1 MSRKETE
8 PAVNV
13 VQDGSQSSS
22 CVRRTCESDSCWSWL
37 VCGVCALCN
46 IIICGLTYSYG
57 ILFPSLLDEFK
68 QGKATT
74 ALVGSLAMVG
84 TGVYSMLVAKVYNR
98 IGPLKTVIAGTL
110 ISIAALLVTSRG
122 TGIYFIMV
130 SYGIIFGIGSCFV
143 FLPLYL
149 TMPKYFI
156 KRRSLALGLVAMGPG
171 GGLFVMSPIM
181 QAFVDT
187 LDWRGTFM
195 AMAGIV
201 ALIGPLSCVFIRIPD
216 DKTDQRDAPGEDY
229 REKLSYLWF
238 IRNRRFV
245 IFTVATCLSYA
256 GHYIPSFHMV
266 RYCETL
272 GISTDQSSKLYI
284 YSGVTSLL
292 VRPVIGRLCDF
303 EKIQAHSLFQIA
315 AVAEGIATLLLPLT
329 KRYIYFVLYFL
340 LYGCTDG
347 AMFSA
352 MCVACMF
359 CFKGTQRN
367 RGFGFYQSIT
377 NIVSA
382 FGPALGGLVADSF
395 GGYPPAF
402 YMSGALVALS
412 GVIVLLV
419 LFVKQDHQDPAEAA
433 IRGALL
439 VVEKCTVV

>member
-1 MSRKETE
+1 
-8 PAVNV
+8 
-13 VQDGSQSSS
+13 
-22 CVRRTCESDSCWSWL
+22 
-37 VCGVCALCN
+37 
-46 IIICGLTYSYG
+46 
-57 ILFPSLLDEFK
+57 
-68 QGKATT
+68 
-74 ALVGSLAMVG
+74 MVG

-201 ALIGPLSCVFIRIPD
+201 ALIGPLSFVFIRIPD

-266 RYCETL
+266 SR
-272 GISTDQSSKLYI
+272 
-284 YSGVTSLL
+284 
-292 VRPVIGRLCDF
+292 
-303 EKIQAHSLFQIA
+303 
-315 AVAEGIATLLLPLT
+315 
-329 KRYIYFVLYFL
+329 
-340 LYGCTDG
+340 
-347 AMFSA
+347 
-352 MCVACMF
+352 
-359 CFKGTQRN
+359 
-367 RGFGFYQSIT
+367 
-377 NIVSA
+377 
-382 FGPALGGLVADSF
+382 AL
-395 GGYPPAF
+395 
-402 YMSGALVALS
+402 
-412 GVIVLLV
+412 
-419 LFVKQDHQDPAEAA
+419 
-433 IRGALL
+433 
-439 VVEKCTVV
+439 

>member
-8 PAVNV
+8 SAVNV
-13 VQDGSQSSS
+13 LQDGVQSSL
-22 CVRRTCESDSCWSWL
+22 CVKHTCKSDSCWSWL

-57 ILFPSLLDEFK
+57 ILFPSLLEEFQ

-84 TGVYSMLVAKVYNR
+84 TGVYSMPVAKVYNR

-110 ISIAALLVTSRG
+110 ISMAALLVTSRA
-122 TGIYFIMV
+122 TGIYFVMV

-149 TMPKYFI
+149 TMPKYFL

-181 QAFVDT
+181 QALVDA

-201 ALIGPLSCVFIRIPD
+201 ALIGPLSCVFIRMPD
-216 DKTDQRDAPGEDY
+216 DMTDQHDALGED
-229 REKLSYLWF
+229 RGNLSYLSF
-238 IRNRRFV
+238 IRNKRFV

-272 GISTDQSSKLYI
+272 GIYANQSSKLYI

-292 VRPVIGRLCDF
+292 IRPVIGRLCDI
-303 EKIQAHSLFQIA
+303 EWIQAHSLFQIA
-315 AVAEGIATLLLPLT
+315 AVAEGIATLLLPLA

-347 AMFSA
+347 TMFSA
-352 MCVACMF
+352 MCVASMF

-395 GGYPPAF
+395 GAYPPAF
-402 YMSGALVALS
+402 YMSGGFVALS
-412 GVIVLLV
+412 GAVVLLV
-419 LFVKQDHQDPAEAA
+419 LFVKLDNQDSGEGT
-433 IRGALL
+433 ISGALL